1 MEIINS
7 ILSALG
13 ALLMKR
19 GIIFIVIVLFS
30 IMLIWNYNK
39 NSIFF
44 TTKVEAKEANQA
56 ANQES
61 IAKKIIRF
69 HVLANSDSN
78 EDQALKLKVRD
89 RVLAY
94 IAPKLSNCKSINES
108 REILKKYDKNIN
120 EIAESVIRENGYNYS
135 VKTELSYVDFPV
147 KSYGAIILPQ
157 GRYEAYRIL
166 IGSAKGHNW
175 WCVMFPP
182 LCFTDITKGNVE
194 VEKTQ
199 NEMKN
204 VLTKDEYALVNNTK
218 GDKKNSDQK
227 IIVKFKLLEEIK
239 KLRNSMQNKI

>member
-1 MEIINS
+1 
-7 ILSALG
+7 
-13 ALLMKR
+13 MKKVLIFM
-19 GIIFIVIVLFS
+19 GIMLIS
-30 IMLIWNYNK
+30 TMLIWNYSKNK
-39 NSIFF
+39 TYF
-44 TTKVEAKEANQA
+44 TTKVEAREANEQA
-56 ANQES
+56 DQQC

-89 RVLAY
+89 KVLAY
-94 IAPKLSNCKSINES
+94 IAPKLSNSKSIEES

-120 EIAESVIRENGYNYS
+120 AIAESVIRENGYNYS

-147 KSYGAIILPQ
+147 KSYGTIVLPQ

-199 NEMKN
+199 DEMKSA
-204 VLTKDEYALVNNTK
+204 LTKDEYALVDNSKNNSE
-218 GDKKNSDQK
+218 NVNNK
-227 IIVKFKLLEEIK
+227 IIVRFKLLDEVK
-239 KLRNSMQNKI
+239 KLVTDIKDKI

>member
-1 MEIINS
+1 
-7 ILSALG
+7 
-13 ALLMKR
+13 MKK
-19 GIIFIVIVLFS
+19 GIIFIAIILFS
-30 IMLIWNYNK
+30 AMLVWNYN
-39 NSIFF
+39 NNTTSFA
-44 TTKVEAKEANQA
+44 TKVEAKETNQVA
-56 ANQES
+56 DQQS

-94 IAPKLSNCKSINES
+94 IAPKLSDCKSIDES
-108 REILKKYDKNIN
+108 RNILKKYDKNIN
-120 EIAESVIRENGYNYS
+120 EIAENVIKENGYNYS

-147 KSYGAIILPQ
+147 KSYGAIVLPQ

-182 LCFTDITKGNVE
+182 LCFTDITKGDVE

-199 NEMKN
+199 DEMKSA
-204 VLTKDEYALVNNTK
+204 LTKEEYNLVDNSKDNN
-218 GDKKNSDQK
+218 KNANQK
-227 IIVKFKLLEEIK
+227 IIVKFKLLDELK
-239 KLRNSMQNKI
+239 KLENIYRK